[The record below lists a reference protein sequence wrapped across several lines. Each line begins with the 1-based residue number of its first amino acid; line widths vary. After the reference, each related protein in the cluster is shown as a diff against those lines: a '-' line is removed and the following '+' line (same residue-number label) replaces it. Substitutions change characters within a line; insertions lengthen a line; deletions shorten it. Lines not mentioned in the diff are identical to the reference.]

1 MSYMEIRNLKKVYN
15 PYGVHPKVALNG
27 LDFEVEKGDFIC
39 IMGASGSG
47 KTTLVNILSTID
59 EATSG
64 QIFLNKKD
72 LLLLSEKEKANL
84 RKEEIGFIF
93 QNYNLIESLTIKNNI
108 LFSLRLNKVDQKI
121 QLEKLNELTKMLNIE
136 EIIDKYPSQCSGGQQ
151 QRAAI
156 ARALINEPKIIFA
169 DEPTGNLDSLNAR
182 ELMEY
187 LVKINEEKHT
197 TIIMVTHDSF
207 VASYSKKVYYM
218 KDGHLDLSIDRN
230 TKSQDDY
237 YKDQSHLSFEERV
250 KTNYDHPFAFD
261 NDLLVEQLKQLK
273 EGKSISKPTY
283 DYTQHTRSDVVETIT
298 PRDVYILEGL
308 FVLYDEKIRDLCDI
322 LVFVDTDADIR
333 FIRRLKRDI
342 EERGRS
348 IDSVCNQYLE
358 TVRPMHEQFVEPSK
372 KYAHIIIPEGG
383 NNTVAIDLL
392 ITKISSVIDAKE

>member
-1 MSYMEIRNLKKVYN
+1 MEIVKTINLKKYYKMDNYTVKAVDN
-15 PYGVHPKVALNG
+15 INLNINNH
-27 LDFEVEKGDFIC
+27 EFIA
-39 IMGASGSG
+39 IVGSSGSG
-47 KTTLVNILSTID
+47 KSTLLNLLGGLD
-59 EATSG
+59 KPTSG
-64 QIFLNKKD
+64 KVFINNIDITSMDEDELAIFRRRN
-72 LLLLSEKEKANL
+72 
-84 RKEEIGFIF
+84 IGFIF

-218 KDGHLDLSIDRN
+218 KDGHLDLSIDRH

-237 YKDQSHLSFEERV
+237 YKEIVKVTTQMHL
-250 KTNYDHPFAFD
+250 
-261 NDLLVEQLKQLK
+261 
-273 EGKSISKPTY
+273 
-283 DYTQHTRSDVVETIT
+283 
-298 PRDVYILEGL
+298 
-308 FVLYDEKIRDLCDI
+308 
-322 LVFVDTDADIR
+322 
-333 FIRRLKRDI
+333 
-342 EERGRS
+342 
-348 IDSVCNQYLE
+348 
-358 TVRPMHEQFVEPSK
+358 
-372 KYAHIIIPEGG
+372 
-383 NNTVAIDLL
+383 
-392 ITKISSVIDAKE
+392 